1 MSSTGLSG
9 LETVNDLLL
18 YRLGRLVSTG
28 GSLVVRLCEG
38 QFGITRREWRLL
50 AQLALK
56 PGLSPTELASLSSLD
71 KARTSRAIGGLVDKG
86 LLERR
91 PLPQDRRQ
99 AELALTAAGQA
110 LYEQLMPEARRINRE
125 LLSVL
130 SAAELAQ
137 LDGLLTRLQAHASLV
152 VQHNDDQL
160 PRIQRHKGGSG
171 RVNLGAGR

>member
-1 MSSTGLSG
+1 MPSTGLSG

-130 SAAELAQ
+130 GEAELAQ
-137 LDGLLTRLQAHASLV
+137 LDGMLTRLQAHASQV
-152 VQHNDDQL
+152 VQHNDEQL
-160 PRIQRHKGGSG
+160 PRVQRHKGGRG
-171 RVNLGAGR
+171 RATQAR

>member
-1 MSSTGLSG
+1 MPSTGLSG

-91 PLPQDRRQ
+91 SLPQDRRQ

-125 LLSVL
+125 LLAPL
-130 SAAELAQ
+130 RAAELAQ
-137 LDGLLTRLQAHASLV
+137 LDGMLSRLQAHASLV

-171 RVNLGAGR
+171 RVNQGAGR

>member
-1 MSSTGLSG
+1 MPNSGLSG

-18 YRLGRLVSTG
+18 YRLGRLISTG
-28 GSLVVRLCEG
+28 GGLVLRLCEG

-50 AQLALK
+50 AQLALR

-91 PLPQDRRQ
+91 PLPQNRRQ
-99 AELALTAAGQA
+99 AELVLTPAGQA
-110 LYEQLMPEARRINRE
+110 VYDQLMPEARRINRE

-130 SAAELAQ
+130 SEVELAQ
-137 LDGLLTRLQAHASLV
+137 LDGMLSRLQAHASLV
-152 VQHNDDQL
+152 VQRNDDQL
-160 PRIQRHKGGSG
+160 PRVQRHKGGRG
-171 RVNLGAGR
+171 RAAPDANR

>member
-1 MSSTGLSG
+1 M
-9 LETVNDLLL
+9 
-18 YRLGRLVSTG
+18 STG

-56 PGLSPTELASLSSLD
+56 PGLSPSELASLASLD

-91 PLPQDRRQ
+91 PLPRDRRQ

-110 LYEQLMPEARRINRE
+110 LYDQLMPEVRRINRE
-125 LLSVL
+125 LLAPL
-130 SAAELAQ
+130 SAAELEQ
-137 LDGLLTRLQAHASLV
+137 LDGLLTRLQAQVSLV
-152 VQHNDDQL
+152 VQHNDEQL
-160 PRIQRHKGGSG
+160 PRTQRHKGGRG
-171 RVNLGAGR
+171 RLATGKGR

>member
-1 MSSTGLSG
+1 MSSTGLTG

-56 PGLSPTELASLSSLD
+56 PGLSPTELASLASLD
-71 KARTSRAIGGLVDKG
+71 KARTSRAIGG

-125 LLSVL
+125 LLAPL
-130 SAAELAQ
+130 SAAELVQ
-137 LDGLLTRLQAHASLV
+137 LDELLTRLQAHASLV
-152 VQHNDDQL
+152 VQHNDEQL
-160 PRIQRHKGGSG
+160 PRVQRHKGGRG
-171 RVNLGAGR
+171 RFTAGDSR

>member
-1 MSSTGLSG
+1 MPSTGLSG

-56 PGLSPTELASLSSLD
+56 PGLSPTELASLASLD

-125 LLSVL
+125 LLAPL
-130 SAAELAQ
+130 NAAELAQ

-152 VQHNDDQL
+152 VQHNDAQL
-160 PRIQRHKGGSG
+160 PRIQRHKGGRS
-171 RVNLGAGR
+171 RLV